1 MTRINNKRKKKNSN
15 KNRNKNKKYTKKNR
29 KSTIP
34 KAIREQCWKKTF
46 GDVFKH
52 KCYIQWCDNEIDV
65 FNFHVGHDKP
75 ESKGG
80 DLEISN
86 LKPICARC
94 NLSMSNNYTIKEWNT
109 LSGQQDKQTGCLW
122 CC

>member
-1 MTRINNKRKKKNSN
+1 MPGVNNNRKKRKKNN
-15 KNRNKNKKYTKKNR
+15 NHGETKKNR
-29 KSTIP
+29 KASIP

-52 KCYIQWCDNEIDV
+52 KCYIHWCDNEIDV
-65 FNFHVGHDKP
+65 FNFHVGHDMP

-80 DLEISN
+80 ELEISN

-94 NLSMSNNYTIKEWNT
+94 NLSMSNNYTIQEWNK
-109 LSGQQDKQTGCLW
+109 LSGHQKTSCW
-122 CC
+122 CF

>member
-1 MTRINNKRKKKNSN
+1 MTGIGNRRKHLNKKKNYKKKNS
-15 KNRNKNKKYTKKNR
+15 NR

-34 KAIREQCWKKTF
+34 KAIREQCWKKSF
-46 GDVFKH
+46 GSVFKH
-52 KCYIQWCDNEIDV
+52 KCYIHWCDNEIDV
-65 FNFHVGHDKP
+65 FNFHVGHDMP

-80 DLEISN
+80 NLEISN

-94 NLSMSNNYTIKEWNT
+94 NLSMSNNYTIQEWNE
-109 LSGQQDKQTGCLW
+109 LSGRKQPSCW

>member
-1 MTRINNKRKKKNSN
+1 MKGYNNTKKKKKKKNN
-15 KNRNKNKKYTKKNR
+15 TKKNR
-29 KSTIP
+29 KSSIP

-46 GDVFKH
+46 GDVFSN
-52 KCYIQWCDNEIDV
+52 KCYIHWCYNEIDV
-65 FNFHVGHDKP
+65 FNFHVGHDMP

-80 DLEISN
+80 NLEISN

-94 NLSMSNNYTIKEWNT
+94 NLSMSNNYTIQEWNS
-109 LSGQQDKQTGCLW
+109 LSGHKQPSCFW